1 METQKLID
9 TITKEVIQRLQSHN
23 TAFPEISGNSANYPG
38 KDVAFAIEHSAMTPE
53 ATETQVINACLEARK
68 YRFANVCVFPYFV
81 SFAAGLL
88 RGSGIVVCTAIAFPH
103 GAFPTET
110 KIHETKV
117 AVMDGAD
124 ELDVALNIS
133 AVKSGKFEAARK
145 DIEAVIE
152 SVRGKVK
159 VKVIYEQG
167 SFNEEEK
174 IEVLNI
180 ICNSGADFVKIQNFL
195 TGKKAIPEDVEFVRS
210 VVGKDI
216 GIKIDGGVSDAET
229 LRNLLRAGAD
239 RVGCSRS
246 VKIVTGV

>member
-1 METQKLID
+1 MENQNLVEI
-9 TITKEVIQRLQSHN
+9 ISKEVIQQLQYQNS
-23 TAFPEISGNSANYPG
+23 AFPEKLSGYPG

-53 ATETQVINACLEARK
+53 ATETQVMNGCLEARK

-81 SFAAGLL
+81 SFAAELL
-88 RGSGIVVCTAIAFPH
+88 RGSGIVVCTAVAFPH

-110 KIHETKV
+110 KIYETKI
-117 AVMDGAD
+117 ALMDGAG

-133 AVKSGKFEAARK
+133 AVKSGKFEEARN
-145 DIEAVIE
+145 DIEAV
-152 SVRGKVK
+152 VAVAKGKAK

-167 SFNEEEK
+167 SYNEEEK
-174 IEVLNI
+174 IRVLKMA
-180 ICNSGADFVKIQNFL
+180 CNSGSDFIKIQNFL
-195 TGKKAIPEDVEFVRS
+195 TGKKALPEDVEFVRS

-229 LRNLLRAGAD
+229 LRNLIRAGAN